1 MTISINSERDMHET
15 QVTRKHAAKQ
25 AKHLRRELARTTS
38 EIDIVVG
45 RATEDYAEEG
55 RVAALERTA
64 SQLRTDLA
72 RAESV
77 VDSCDR
83 ALVG

>member
-1 MTISINSERDMHET
+1 MTISINSERDLHET

-25 AKHLRRELARTTS
+25 AKRLRRDLARTTGA
-38 EIDIVVG
+38 IQVVQD
-45 RATEDYAEEG
+45 RATNEYAEEG
-55 RVAALERTA
+55 RLASLERTA
-64 SQLRTDLA
+64 SQLRTGLT

-77 VDSCDR
+77 VASCDQ